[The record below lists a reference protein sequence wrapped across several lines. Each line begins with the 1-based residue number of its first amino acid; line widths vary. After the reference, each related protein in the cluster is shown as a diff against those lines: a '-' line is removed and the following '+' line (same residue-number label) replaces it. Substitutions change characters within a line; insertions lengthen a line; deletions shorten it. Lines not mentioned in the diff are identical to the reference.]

1 MLFREKVVSSA
12 IYIPY
17 LGPWYLTGG
26 LLKLFLL
33 AVQSSAFVLKINLG
47 DNFTPGRAFSNL
59 SVCCLGRVEAY
70 YFFHP
75 CAAQRAHLNPPL
87 FDQISN

>member
-59 SVCCLGRVEAY
+59 SVCCLGRV
-70 YFFHP
+70 
-75 CAAQRAHLNPPL
+75 LLLPPMCSTESTPESS
-87 FDQISN
+87 FV